1 MVLGRSSRKE
11 EEGRVLNT
19 QENFQKLVDWTSMEY
34 LGLIAI
40 LKEEF
45 EEVSFMK
52 LVANLKSLNL
62 I

>member
-1 MVLGRSSRKE
+1 MVLGCSSRKE

-19 QENFQKLVDWTSMEY
+19 QENFQKLADWTSMEY

-45 EEVSFMK
+45 EKVGFMK
-52 LVANLKSLNL
+52 LVADLKSLNF

>member
-19 QENFQKLVDWTSMEY
+19 QENFQKLADWTSMEY

-45 EEVSFMK
+45 EEVGCMK
-52 LVANLKSLNL
+52 LVANLKYLNL